1 MLLTLTFMLSS
12 VDSTEEK
19 DVFSN
24 SEGRNVIATVVY
36 ELHRQQ
42 LGEIVCMLS
51 WLVIATGRLWYS
63 CTLGEGLPQTITVPW
78 W

>member
-1 MLLTLTFMLSS
+1 MLSS
-12 VDSTEEK
+12 VDSIEEK
-19 DVFSN
+19 DEFSN
-24 SEGRNVIATVVY
+24 SEGGNVIAAVVY

-63 CTLGEGLPQTITVPW
+63 CMLGEGLPQTIMDPW